1 MDVRPYPKG
10 KYPKQTVELFR
21 LGILR
26 IYPEQVK
33 RSDLLT
39 DSGVDVVFKFKGLT
53 PTKFERYVNEILMS
67 AYAEAERYSDERYKF
82 GRILIEMNPNAKGRT
97 KELPATREY
106 TASKNPDT
114 DTMIWGTGVEV
125 PEGASKPFLSSKAEE
140 IIDILK
146 TDSPGPYLNSKIPYK
161 VLQMTICI
169 RSGHREDFEAR
180 SKVLEKTYRPR
191 MKELAKKVEEQEEK
205 NRKAKEEE
213 ERENAEGI

>member
-1 MDVRPYPKG
+1 MDIRPYIKG

-21 LGILR
+21 LGLLR
-26 IYPEQVK
+26 VYPEQVK

-39 DSGVDVVFKFKGLT
+39 DSGVDIVYKFKNVT
-53 PTKFERYVNEILMS
+53 PAKFEKYVNEILMS

-82 GRILIEMNPNAKGRT
+82 GRFLIEMNPNAKGKT

-106 TASKNPDT
+106 TAGKNPDT
-114 DTMIWGTGVEV
+114 DTMIWGTSVEV

-140 IIDILK
+140 IIGILNS
-146 TDSPGPYLNSKIPYK
+146 TSPGPYLNKKLPYK
-161 VLQMTICI
+161 VLQMTISI

-191 MKELAKKVEEQEEK
+191 MKELAKEVEK
-205 NRKAKEEE
+205 REEE
-213 ERENAEGI
+213 NRRGREDPELEE